1 MLWLP
6 CWTLAVK
13 VTLCQMLLTVSLQ
26 LVGSTFESIVL
37 NLQTSIIFVLALIFG
52 QEQVSFQNF
61 NGQAKIFG
69 VAISVGGA
77 LTMVIW
83 KGPAITESTLLSSSQ
98 ASTGRTTFGSILVI
112 VAVLSTCFWNILVG
126 IMVIGLSFYAMIW
139 CIHKRGPVFTSAF
152 NPLFI
157 IFSFLLETFVYK
169 NPAHWGSIV
178 GAVLIVSGLYL
189 LLWAKARDA
198 ETEEVKEDEPISSPL
213 IQS

>member
-1 MLWLP
+1 MRASFLLLFYLLLP
-6 CWTLAVK
+6 SSLKKGEDPHFPLRYYA
-13 VTLCQMLLTVSLQ
+13 MASLLDSC
-26 LVGSTFESIVL
+26 S
-37 NLQTSIIFVLALIFG
+37 
-52 QEQVSFQNF
+52 
-61 NGQAKIFG
+61 QAKIFG